1 MFINRL
7 AVAAY
12 GCNDNVNVDDDL
24 QQSCGVWQ
32 PMVAGKVAAH
42 RLKDTRACTMT
53 KTKTGLTLTLSRGR
67 GDSGITES
75 PPHNGEGHAECVR

>member
-32 PMVAGKVAAH
+32 PMVAGKVA
-42 RLKDTRACTMT
+42 LF
-53 KTKTGLTLTLSRGR
+53 LFLFIE
-67 GDSGITES
+67 GIFFS
-75 PPHNGEGHAECVR
+75 DNHNWADGKLHSLQKCHLVLPVPTS

>member
-32 PMVAGKVAAH
+32 PVVAVKVL
-42 RLKDTRACTMT
+42 RTVK
-53 KTKTGLTLTLSRGR
+53 G
-67 GDSGITES
+67 
-75 PPHNGEGHAECVR
+75 

>member
-32 PMVAGKVAAH
+32 PMVAEKVAAH
-42 RLKDTRACTMT
+42 
-53 KTKTGLTLTLSRGR
+53 
-67 GDSGITES
+67 
-75 PPHNGEGHAECVR
+75 GERSYASVKVLRTVKG